1 MSGDLHPYDGVE
13 RRYRHTDADTA
24 AGLAAVGKLLRWA
37 GPLAG
42 LEYDVSFYSGG
53 VGVLDKLA
61 ISFAVGTEGWGP
73 FVRALEAVPV
83 GELAG
88 DEDCLWL
95 VRGDEETVAP
105 EVAVVGFVNEQRKA
119 FQPVCLATDRVFF
132 QRWSNVNDW
141 LVLWGDDSRLSYL
154 AYSAG

>member
-1 MSGDLHPYDGVE
+1 MSGDLHHYDGVD

-88 DEDCLWL
+88 DEDFLWL
-95 VRGDEETVAP
+95 VRGDEETVAL
-105 EVAVVGFVNEQRKA
+105 EVAVVEFVNEQRRA
-119 FQPVCLATDRVFF
+119 FQPVCLSTDRVFF
-132 QRWSNVNDW
+132 LRWSNVNDW

>member
-1 MSGDLHPYDGVE
+1 MIGAVTRRCQADAGSSGAGPPAAFATAAARGVPVLLDFSAVWCPPCNQLAAEVLHPGAPAL
-13 RRYRHTDADTA
+13 DA
-24 AGLAAVGKLLRWA
+24 V
-37 GPLAG
+37 
-42 LEYDVSFYSGG
+42 V
-53 VGVLDKLA
+53 
-61 ISFAVGTEGWGP
+61 
-73 FVRALEAVPV
+73 V
-83 GELAG
+83 GELVG
-88 DEDCLWL
+88 DEDFLWL

-105 EVAVVGFVNEQRKA
+105 EVAVVEFVNEQRKE

>member
-1 MSGDLHPYDGVE
+1 MSGDLHPYDGVT
-13 RRYRHTDADTA
+13 RRFRHTDAETA

-53 VGVLDKLA
+53 VGVLDTLA
-61 ISFAVGTEGWGP
+61 ITFSVGAEGWGP
-73 FVRALEAVPV
+73 FVRALDAVAV
-83 GELAG
+83 VELVG
-88 DEDCLWL
+88 DEDFLWL
-95 VRGDEETVAP
+95 VRGDEETVA
-105 EVAVVGFVNEQRKA
+105 VAVVEFVNEQRKE
-119 FQPVCLATDRVFF
+119 FQPVCLGTDRVFF

-141 LVLWGDDSRLSYL
+141 LVLWGADSRLSYL